1 MGHVF
6 YWRCGLPGQF
16 SCGRINKKI
25 KSQFWIIVSLKKKKK
40 NRIQANQIPWIKI
53 TSKWSEIDIAGS
65 AVLTEAICN
74 DLTFL
79 WWVWLE
85 KSVKFNIKN
94 NLKNFFF
101 YVGGLPFESVVLSI
115 AMNWTSL
122 SLNCSINWGWAND
135 SKNSKS
141 KSNALVSNFL
151 VSRPSRPYWCVIAR
165 EQKKNLISAA
175 TRPKLQQ
182 RW

>member
-1 MGHVF
+1 M
-6 YWRCGLPGQF
+6 
-16 SCGRINKKI
+16 
-25 KSQFWIIVSLKKKKK
+25 
-40 NRIQANQIPWIKI
+40 IKI

-85 KSVKFNIKN
+85 KSVKFNIK
-94 NLKNFFF
+94 KQSKKFF
-101 YVGGLPFESVVLSI
+101 YVGGLPFESVVLSMAI
-115 AMNWTSL
+115 NWTSL

-165 EQKKNLISAA
+165 EQKKKSYFCGNPSKVATTLITYNPRIGWKYIKFVRSEINFFDLK
-175 TRPKLQQ
+175 PWPIFEQFSL
-182 RW
+182 